1 MAIQK
6 KSSRMAKKE
15 RIPKDLTDTCTHS
28 LSLGIRTSQMQM
40 KVLLK
45 KGDLSIRI
53 GFVKTGKHLE
63 PLNIVNRKHICM
75 HS

>member
-1 MAIQK
+1 
-6 KSSRMAKKE
+6 MAKKE

-28 LSLGIRTSQMQM
+28 FLVELRTSQMQM

-53 GFVKTGKHLE
+53 GFVKIGKLLE

-75 HS
+75 RS